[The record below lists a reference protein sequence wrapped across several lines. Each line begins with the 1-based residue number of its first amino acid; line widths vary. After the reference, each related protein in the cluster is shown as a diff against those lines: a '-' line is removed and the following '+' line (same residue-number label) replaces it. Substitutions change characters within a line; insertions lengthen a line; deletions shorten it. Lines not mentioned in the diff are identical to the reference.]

1 MRLHSLY
8 CRRKRGALF
17 ETFKILNGLE
27 NVEASKF
34 FEMRQPGRT
43 RGHTMKIFKP
53 RVRLLTRQ
61 RFFSIRV
68 IDLWNGLPQNMVDA
82 KTVPQVKAR
91 LDQHW
96 NSLGYG
102 YQQRPMAKNNPLT
115 CKCKDNAQSA
125 NVRVSEDCAPQSSAI
140 CRLRR
145 SSNCAQHVYERQT

>member
-1 MRLHSLY
+1 MVKDIDSLERVQRTATKLVTSLAKLTYEQRLRHLGLHSLY
-8 CRRKRGALF
+8 CRRQRGDLI

-53 RVRLLTRQ
+53 RARLLTRQ

-68 IDLWNGLPQNMVDA
+68 IDLWNGLPQNVVDA
-82 KTVPQVKAR
+82 KTVPQFKVR

-102 YQQRPMAKNNPLT
+102 
-115 CKCKDNAQSA
+115 
-125 NVRVSEDCAPQSSAI
+125 
-140 CRLRR
+140 
-145 SSNCAQHVYERQT
+145 